1 MVTIVLW
8 CHVKTLYND
17 YCKKKLTETSPWAG
31 NVLETSR
38 ARRRTTCDIST
49 DHGGHQHL
57 LVSKKAI
64 TQGGKVGHFLV
75 ETLTMLLPN
84 LTLHVK
90 LFLFT
95 IFDELFSRSKIL
107 KTKNSSSVGQKNPQ
121 HTVNCCLQALSLYI
135 FVRDFSRAKKRMY
148 SFVYR

>member
-1 MVTIVLW
+1 M
-8 CHVKTLYND
+8 LYND
-17 YCKKKLTETSPWAG
+17 YCKKKLTETTPRAG

-38 ARRRTTCDIST
+38 ARRRTACDIST
-49 DHGGHQHL
+49 NHGGHQHL
-57 LVSKKAI
+57 LVSKKAT
-64 TQGGKVGHFLV
+64 TQGGKVGYFLV

-84 LTLHVK
+84 LTLDVK

-107 KTKNSSSVGQKNPQ
+107 KQKTALQLRQKTPQ
-121 HTVNCCLQALSLYI
+121 HTVNCCLQALGLYI
-135 FVRDFSRAKKRMY
+135 FVRDSSRANKRMY